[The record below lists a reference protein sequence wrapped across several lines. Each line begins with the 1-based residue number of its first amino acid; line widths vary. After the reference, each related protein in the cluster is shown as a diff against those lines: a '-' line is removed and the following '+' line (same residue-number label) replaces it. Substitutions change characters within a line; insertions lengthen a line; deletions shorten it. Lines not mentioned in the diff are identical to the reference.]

1 MGSQTGGVKAAGD
14 GESMKRQSG
23 NEALPQKKGI
33 CEPPE
38 EWDIGA
44 RPFPPSHQGH
54 ITWGWS
60 PRHSSATPLGL
71 EETAEEPPTR
81 PTLSTSS

>member
-1 MGSQTGGVKAAGD
+1 
-14 GESMKRQSG
+14 MKRQSG

-71 EETAEEPPTR
+71 EETAEEPPPAQR
-81 PTLSTSS
+81 SALVPEIRSPPPHSLN